1 MTNNPEEQSVE
12 NEIFYFGGPLFG
24 INNPTLPC
32 NSEVLTN
39 SDGTRV
45 AFCVDPRPLATR
57 DPVGPVERGPVAR
70 ESEDLFSTPDLGDDF
85 GDAENFFENAQTVF
99 QYAENG
105 LNEDLE
111 LSSVS
116 ISSLHHN
123 NHDSTPPLT
132 YTRSQK
138 IATWPTWRKIE
149 TSSYWQ
155 MRPWVPIRKRGRSQL
170 TQHQLTTRRTMMS
183 SRLKYQPDSTPSTPE
198 QELVSSLKY
207 QASESPPPSTHR
219 QQLVAPFQP
228 GSQQPTRQQ
237 QLVSSLPLTP
247 THYLTASQPPQD
259 HLSQRRTS
267 HEDTNPAPPAS
278 TQQPARVCLPPCA
291 G

>member
-45 AFCVDPRPLATR
+45 AFCVDPRPPATR
-57 DPVGPVERGPVAR
+57 APVGPVERGPVAR

-116 ISSLHHN
+116 TSSLHHN

-138 IATWPTWRKIE
+138 IATWPTWRKTE

-170 TQHQLTTRRTMMS
+170 MQQHRATCPTTRCSQLTQHQLTTHRTMMS

-198 QELVSSLKY
+198 QELVGSLKY
-207 QASESPPPSTHR
+207 QASEGPPPSTHR

-237 QLVSSLPLTP
+237 QLVSSLPLI
-247 THYLTASQPPQD
+247 PPII
-259 HLSQRRTS
+259 
-267 HEDTNPAPPAS
+267 
-278 TQQPARVCLPPCA
+278 
-291 G
+291 

>member
-1 MTNNPEEQSVE
+1 MNESQDHHTKTCKELKPCPRYKYVFVSSAYRSKQAPNSCQYYGLSCSYSANRLTRLSQATNNAEEQSVE
-12 NEIFYFGGPLFG
+12 NDIFYFGGPLFG

-45 AFCVDPRPLATR
+45 AFCVDPGPPATR
-57 DPVGPVERGPVAR
+57 APVGPVERGPVER
-70 ESEDLFSTPDLGDDF
+70 ESEDLFTTTDLGDGF

-116 ISSLHHN
+116 TSSLHHN
-123 NHDSTPPLT
+123 NHNSAPPLT
-132 YTRSQK
+132 STRSQK

-170 TQHQLTTRRTMMS
+170 MQQHRATCPATRSSKLTQHQLTTHRTTMS
-183 SRLKYQPDSTPSTPE
+183 SGLKYQPDSTLSTAE
-198 QELVSSLKY
+198 Q
-207 QASESPPPSTHR
+207 
-219 QQLVAPFQP
+219 
-228 GSQQPTRQQ
+228 
-237 QLVSSLPLTP
+237 
-247 THYLTASQPPQD
+247 
-259 HLSQRRTS
+259 
-267 HEDTNPAPPAS
+267 
-278 TQQPARVCLPPCA
+278 
-291 G
+291 